1 MSTVA
6 TSKPHQSRDTA
17 WKDVL
22 DAYFK
27 EFVDLCLHDLY
38 GLIDWEQPWSSLDKE
53 FHAITK
59 DGLIGKRLVDKLFKV
74 YLKTGE
80 EQWVLIHLEIQGEL
94 EALFPKRMFIYSY
107 RIYDKYQKQIVSCAI
122 LADTNP
128 DWRPSHYEVALAG
141 SRLRL
146 DYRVVKLLDYQGQ
159 EESLEISSNP
169 FASVILSHLAAIKVK
184 NSSDK
189 VRLQTKLDL
198 TKRLYR
204 KGYTK
209 EQVLKLYLFIDWL
222 LHLPEALEIEYK
234 EEVYQLE
241 AAQKMAYISTIER
254 FGIKKGIQ
262 QGIRQGIQQG
272 EQELLLRLLQRKFNK
287 LPESYCQKLA
297 EADTETLLL
306 WGERILDAKKLED
319 IFKD

>member
-1 MSTVA
+1 MSKVSI
-6 TSKPHQSRDTA
+6 SKPHQARDTA
-17 WKDVL
+17 WKDIL

-27 EFVDLCLHDLY
+27 EFVDLCLPDLY
-38 GLIDWEQPWSSLDKE
+38 VFIDWQQPWTSLDKE

-59 DGLIGKRLVDKLFKV
+59 DGLTGKRLADKLAKV

-80 EQWVLIHLEIQGEL
+80 EQWVLIHLEIQGEPD
-94 EALFPKRMFIYSY
+94 ALFPKRMLTYAY
-107 RIYDKYQKQIVSCAI
+107 RIYDKYDRQVVSCAI

-128 DWRPSHYEVALAG
+128 HWRPNHYEVGLAG
-141 SRLRL
+141 SSLRL

-159 EESLEISSNP
+159 KESLDSSSNP
-169 FASVILSHLAAIKVK
+169 FASVILSHLAASKVK
-184 NSSDK
+184 NSSAK
-189 VRLQTKLDL
+189 AKLQAKLDL
-198 TKRLYR
+198 TKRLYL

-209 EQVLKLYLFIDWL
+209 EQVIKLYLFIDWL
-222 LHLPEALEIEYK
+222 LHLPEALEIKYK

-262 QGIRQGIQQG
+262 QG
-272 EQELLLRLLQRKFNK
+272 EQELLLRQLQWKFHS

-297 EADTETLLL
+297 EADQETLLL
-306 WGERILDAKKLED
+306 WGKRVLDAKKLED
-319 IFKD
+319 IFED